1 MKAFYAEKDWIAER
15 IESLEGDLR
24 AIARMSPLAAVNYI
38 RQGIG
43 YDEYLIE
50 YAAFRRMRPEE
61 LLETADELK
70 ESAAGFKTFDE
81 WFAHI
86 EAYKE
91 ELLRQAAQ
99 RRTETDAITLATMHS
114 AKGLEFP
121 IVYILD
127 ANEGITPHSPRDAG
141 RGYGRRTASSL
152 CSHDAGLRPGC
163 MCMRCGRGTIKR
175 RKYRGLCGSIWD
187 GMEIAGNEIHEIENR
202 EII

>member
-1 MKAFYAEKDWIAER
+1 MRRKTGLAER

-81 WFAHI
+81 WFASHRGVQGGT
-86 EAYKE
+86 APAGG
-91 ELLRQAAQ
+91 AAADGDG
-99 RRTETDAITLATMHS
+99 RDHARDDAQCQGA
-114 AKGLEFP
+114 
-121 IVYILD
+121 
-127 ANEGITPHSPRDAG
+127 GI
-141 RGYGRRTASSL
+141 
-152 CSHDAGLRPGC
+152 SHCLYS
-163 MCMRCGRGTIKR
+163 RCQ
-175 RKYRGLCGSIWD
+175 
-187 GMEIAGNEIHEIENR
+187 
-202 EII
+202 